1 MFGKSKKDDN
11 FKGNGRKGRRGYTRN
26 SDCAIGIE
34 SDTTVYP
41 STPAA
46 RRRLNSVVNQRHER
60 SR

>member
-1 MFGKSKKDDN
+1 MFGKSKKDDG
-11 FKGNGRKGRRGYTRN
+11 FKKSGGRKKGWTRN